1 MKSKFIGAVSVFV
14 GLFTL
19 MGVAGT
25 VTDLPADVTI
35 DQIVT
40 MVGIGFTG
48 AMLAQLGIWMMED
61 KV

>member
-1 MKSKFIGAVSVFV
+1 MKSKLGAVSVFI

-25 VTDLPADVTI
+25 VTDLPADVTL
-35 DQIVT
+35 QQLVT
-40 MVGIGFTG
+40 LAGIGLTG
-48 AMLAQLGIWMMED
+48 AMLTQMGIWMMED